1 MKPIDQM
8 TLTEVL
14 GHLRFSNF
22 YDELSVENT
31 CNMQADVADRIHDLT
46 RWIPVSE
53 RMPTEED
60 AHNGQVL
67 VKEENWTTDHAYSI
81 AYYKNIEPDVPE
93 RQPSEWYVTYWKR
106 ITPPEGKP

>member
-8 TLTEVL
+8 ALTEVL

-31 CNMQADVADRIHDLT
+31 CNMQADVADHIHDLT

-60 AHNGQVL
+60 ADQYGLVLKWDSITGSVQVDSWNYFGTHNVCF
-67 VKEENWTTDHAYSI
+67 TH
-81 AYYKNIEPDVPE
+81 
-93 RQPSEWYVTYWKR
+93 WKR
-106 ITPPEGKP
+106 ITPPEGV